1 MEDCSPSVARL
12 CDAAIGHFAER
23 GYEGASLGDIAAAIA
38 IKKASIYAH
47 FPSKDEL
54 FLFAFARA
62 LDEETRLLGA
72 YVGAGR
78 AEAAPGAAY
87 CWDLRQRY
95 ARSAHLR
102 FLIRTAY
109 LPPPALKDRIFK
121 SYDLY
126 LDKVLAMFV
135 AGLKEKL
142 GKAVLDKA
150 DFDAFCHAYLGIVDS
165 LHVELIYT
173 NGRMFEKR
181 FGSLMRILADSMALS
196 LGRNQGR
203 SGAVA

>member
-1 MEDCSPSVARL
+1 MEDISPSVARL

-54 FLFAFARA
+54 FLFAFARS
-62 LDEETRLLGA
+62 LDEETRLLGD
-72 YVGAGR
+72 YVGAPPT
-78 AEAAPGAAY
+78 EAVPGAAY

-109 LPPPALKDRIFK
+109 LPPPALRDRIFK

-135 AGLKEKL
+135 ARLKERF
-142 GKAVLDKA
+142 GGARLDKA
-150 DFDAFCHAYLGIVDS
+150 DFDVFCHAYLGIVDS

-173 NGRMFEKR
+173 NGRLFEKR
-181 FGSLMRILADSMALS
+181 FASLMRVLADSMALS
-196 LGRNQGR
+196 LGK
-203 SGAVA
+203 STPAA